1 MASRELKY
9 CTNICIC
16 VHSCK
21 CGCVFACACECE
33 RERVMLC
40 WKEFVWA
47 RKTSQRKV
55 QQSQQGGKRRLHERV
70 ISGTSSVRCST
81 WMVQSTNSLHHSQ
94 RQHLKALT
102 RLQPALCRYWRLL
115 LSCLLLLLTL
125 LLNCLAL
132 LLWLFSPECLLL
144 IFMLV
149 SLG

>member
-16 VHSCK
+16 VHSCN

-55 QQSQQGGKRRLHERV
+55 QDQQGGKRRLHERV

-81 WMVQSTNSLHHSQ
+81 WMVQPTNSLHHSQ

-102 RLQPALCRYWRLL
+102 RLHPALCRYCPLL

-132 LLWLFSPECLLL
+132 LLFFPEFVVDFYVR
-144 IFMLV
+144 ISGIGFV
-149 SLG
+149 